1 MFNYLSNY
9 TLIIGEFAYLIAD
22 FGFYRTG
29 MHVLVTLAE
38 MVIFKILYMYKF
50 SMIVAL
56 DEYFLTNFV
65 TLMNGIMHFGLTIIR
80 YSLGEHRRTRVYF
93 RNFAGPT
100 EFYTKI
106 HWP

>member
-1 MFNYLSNY
+1 MF
-9 TLIIGEFAYLIAD
+9 LISEI
-22 FGFYRTG
+22 GFYRILTQI
-29 MHVLVTLAE
+29 LLTLAE

-56 DEYFLTNFV
+56 DEYFFTNLV
-65 TLMNGIMHFGLTIIR
+65 TLLNGMMHFGLTIIR
-80 YSLGEHRRTRVYF
+80 YSLDEHRRTRLYF